1 MKTAKRILA
10 LLFVLSC
17 LMSFGVATA
26 ENTPYEIDATDIT
39 FSNEAC
45 SITKWIIDGAEV
57 KEVKKQGGTGPDS
70 DITYDVVLENGT
82 PMDAE
87 LNIGVVQGEKG
98 SPAVSAVQGNTLNV
112 SKSYNSIWSNGHS
125 ITLSEGNISTQ
136 LYLYKLPNY
145 LFTCTFNFSI
155 AAPDTSNDPL
165 AEDVT
170 GIAVTTPPYKTE
182 YLAGSRFDPA
192 GMAVT
197 ATLKS
202 GDTAPVA
209 GYEISPGGALGK
221 DIGEITIS
229 YAGFTA
235 TQAVTVQQG
244 AEIERV
250 TISNGQLFGDY
261 KYLGYQQ
268 YAKKTDEYG
277 AAVLYGEATG
287 NFQIKVE
294 ESLEIY
300 IGDEEQAVTDG
311 VCDLS
316 LPASV
321 EGTTTVVQVRQK
333 TSSRDYTFTCYS
345 QVYGD
350 MPAEITEYLCIASQY
365 TNGNGLQLYGL
376 NPISTLLGDCL
387 DASTGGMAGSKEN
400 SPTSLGNFGGYIVYR
415 YDEPIPD
422 NPNNPYGIDF
432 IVYSN
437 SYGGTPG
444 FAEPGNVLVS
454 EDGDT
459 WYTLA
464 GAVHYNDNAVWDYS
478 ITYQNQNGRA
488 VWADSRGGGG
498 ISYFYPEKEKYPLFA
513 WADGLESEITLT
525 GTLLLPDEGL
535 SEYKN
540 MMPPYPH
547 FGYADVGIR
556 TISNAASNPYTGLT
570 LSGRESLTDRPD
582 GFDLKWAVNENG
594 QPVDVSGKQFHYVKI
609 QTANNIDNGGIGEK
623 STEVNGM
630 RLAASSASTVGITGA
645 PAGITVDRKDVT
657 VTGENLAVVNGVEVS
672 GPFVVNVDAPAG
684 ANVYING
691 SRGTSATFAKI
702 PNHEMLRIIV
712 QEGEK
717 EPWIG
722 YLNLV
727 EGEPDE
733 NDKYTVITF
742 DPTGGTMADAKE
754 RTYMPE
760 MPEADKVFPIPAW
773 EDRKFLGWFDEDGKQ
788 YTGYTEDM
796 PAALTL
802 TAKWEYILK
811 PGEPKTVDVTF
822 RLIGAGLSNGV
833 VDLGKPEAGYRGSEY
848 ITWIPTGQYTM
859 NKGDTMYELF
869 IRALADAGLASR
881 GAEDNYVEAITAPG
895 AHGGYELAEFTNGPR
910 SGWMYTVGRTAS
922 AAAQK
927 HPSRGLLQYDLQD
940 GDVVIWHYVND
951 YAYEVA
957 DWDTLG
963 GSEYPSQGNG
973 TYWNRWLLASDVTP
987 TEDNKPSGG
996 TEGGVSA
1003 ITPEV
1008 TLINGK
1014 ASSNVSK
1021 DDIDA
1026 AIKAAEKYGTTNI
1039 KIDAK
1044 TTQSV
1049 TKSSVTLPS
1058 GSASDM
1064 AKAGMSVSVET
1075 STGNF
1080 DIDNDALK
1088 AIAAKGGGSVELSA
1102 ERLGTDDLSD
1112 ANKELVGDHPVF
1124 DLSITVGNTKV
1135 TDFGDGAV
1143 TVSLPYTPA
1152 DKENTDNLTVYYID
1166 SDGNAVKMEGA
1177 HYDKDTG
1184 SIIFKTD
1191 HFSTFAVVY
1200 EAALWTNPFTDV
1212 TTDDWF
1218 YQAVEFVA
1226 SKDLF
1231 GGMTDT
1237 TFGPNAAMT
1246 RAMLVTVLYRLE
1258 EEPDV
1263 TADNL
1268 FTDVADDEWYTDAVI
1283 WASEN
1288 KIIGGYGGGLFGTND
1303 SITREQMATI
1313 LYNYASYK
1321 DYDVTASADFSAYTD
1336 ADGISTWAESAMQWA
1351 SAEELINGVTETTLE
1366 PNGSATRAQVATIF
1380 MRFVENLVG

>member
-1 MKTAKRILA
+1 ML
-10 LLFVLSC
+10 
-17 LMSFGVATA
+17 G
-26 ENTPYEIDATDIT
+26 
-39 FSNEAC
+39 
-45 SITKWIIDGAEV
+45 
-57 KEVKKQGGTGPDS
+57 
-70 DITYDVVLENGT
+70 DITYDGISAYEKKVNT
-82 PMDAE
+82 YDA
-87 LNIGVVQGEKG
+87 I
-98 SPAVSAVQGNTLNV
+98 
-112 SKSYNSIWSNGHS
+112 
-125 ITLSEGNISTQ
+125 
-136 LYLYKLPNY
+136 
-145 LFTCTFNFSI
+145 
-155 AAPDTSNDPL
+155 
-165 AEDVT
+165 
-170 GIAVTTPPYKTE
+170 
-182 YLAGSRFDPA
+182 
-192 GMAVT
+192 
-197 ATLKS
+197 
-202 GDTAPVA
+202 
-209 GYEISPGGALGK
+209 
-221 DIGEITIS
+221 
-229 YAGFTA
+229 
-235 TQAVTVQQG
+235 
-244 AEIERV
+244 
-250 TISNGQLFGDY
+250 
-261 KYLGYQQ
+261 
-268 YAKKTDEYG
+268 
-277 AAVLYGEATG
+277 VLYGQEKAIITFDVG
-287 NFQIKVE
+287 EGAQV
-294 ESLEIY
+294 Y
-300 IGDEEQAVTDG
+300 IGEALQAVNDG
-311 VCDLS
+311 VCTLT
-316 LPASV
+316 LNASPSGEPTLVKLTSGAMEV
-321 EGTTTVVQVRQK
+321 EYR
-333 TSSRDYTFTCYS
+333 FTCYQQTQS
-345 QVYGD
+345 G
-350 MPAEITEYLCIASQY
+350 MPSRVVEYLCMASQY
-365 TNGNGLQLYGL
+365 TNGSQFGPYGL
-376 NPISTLLGDCL
+376 NAISTLRGGITS
-387 DASTGGMAGSKEN
+387 ATSSSTN
-400 SPTSLGNFGGYIVYR
+400 QSPTSLGNFGGYITY
-415 YDEPIPD
+415 YYKDPIIDDEK
-422 NPNNPYGIDF
+422 NPYGVDF
-432 IVYSN
+432 IVFSN
-437 SYGGTPG
+437 SHNGSSG

-454 EDGDT
+454 EDNQI

-464 GAVHYNDNAVWDYS
+464 GSLHYDNNAIWNYAVTWVNSRGNA
-478 ITYQNQNGRA
+478 IFT
-488 VWADSRGGGG
+488 DSRGGSGE
-498 ISYFYPEKEKYPLFA
+498 SSRYPNPDYYPLFP
-513 WADGLESEITLT
+513 WTDSNKQQMTLT
-525 GTLLLPDEGL
+525 GTLLVQENATN
-535 SEYKN
+535 EYGN
-540 MMPPYPH
+540 TCPPYPD
-547 FGYADVGIR
+547 FGYADVGIQS
-556 TISNAASNPYTGLT
+556 TSNIAANPYAGCPKPGYTGRT
-570 LSGRESLTDRPD
+570 D

-594 QPVDVSGKQFHYVKI
+594 QPADVGNKEFHYVKI
-609 QTANNIDNGGIGEK
+609 QTASNIVNGSTGEK
-623 STEVNGM
+623 STEVHMM
-630 RLAASSASTVGITGA
+630 RTAASSASTVGITGA

-742 DPTGGTMADAKE
+742 DPTGGTMADANE

-773 EDRKFLGWFDEDGKQ
+773 EDRKFLGWFNEDGKQ

-822 RLIGAGLSNGV
+822 RLIGAGLSNGD

-848 ITWIPTGQYTM
+848 ITWIPTRQYTM

-927 HPSRGLLQYDLQD
+927 HPSRGLLQYDLQE

-1008 TLINGK
+1008 TVSNGK

-1039 KIDAK
+1039 PIDAK

-1064 AKAGMSVSVET
+1064 AKAGLSLTVET

-1080 DIDNDALK
+1080 DIDNSALK
-1088 AIAAKGGGSVELSA
+1088 SIAAKGSGSVELSA
-1102 ERLGTDDLSD
+1102 EQLDTDGLSD

-1124 DLSITVGNTKV
+1124 DLSITVGSTKV
-1135 TDFGDGAV
+1135 TDFGDGTV
-1143 TVSLPYTPA
+1143 TVSLPYTPV
-1152 DKENTDNLTVYYID
+1152 DGEKTDNLTVYYID
-1166 SDGNAVKMEGA
+1166 ADGNAVKMEGA

-1200 EAALWTNPFTDV
+1200 EVALWTNPFTDV

-1218 YQAVEFVA
+1218 YQAVEFAA
-1226 SKDLF
+1226 SNGLF

-1288 KIIGGYGGGLFGTND
+1288 KIVGGYGGGLFGAND

-1313 LYNYASYK
+1313 LYNYANYK
-1321 DYDVTASADFSAYTD
+1321 DYDVTASADISAYTD

-1351 SAEELINGVTETTLE
+1351 SAEELINGVTDTTLE